1 MSVVEALSTPPGADL
16 PNNGRSRNIY
26 SVRAIWGRIPPSGKV
41 GLIAITVIMLVSL
54 AAPLVAPFD
63 PNETDLLLR
72 LSGPSAE
79 HWLGVDHLGRDV
91 LSRLLYGGRLA
102 LYIALIT
109 VVVTAAVGTLVGAAS
124 GRVGGLLDEATMR
137 FVDLSLGFPDFILA
151 LVIVALL
158 GPGFW
163 SLILALSVLGWTP
176 FARLVRGQTLSINS
190 QQFVEAA
197 EALGCSRWFIITR
210 HVVPHTMN
218 PVLAMSFLRF
228 GHRLIAIGA
237 LSYLGLGVQ
246 PPNADWGAMIAD
258 AQPFM
263 QREPWLII
271 FPGLAI
277 FLSALAVT
285 LAGQGLSHAFDVR
298 QAHGSLPEV
307 SVEPEDQIG

>member
-1 MSVVEALSTPPGADL
+1 MTAVDTSDQLSVGPSPEGGGNL
-16 PNNGRSRNIY
+16 Y
-26 SVRAIWGRIPPSGKV
+26 SVGATWARTPLSGKV
-41 GLIAITVIMLVSL
+41 GLITIVVILL
-54 AAPLVAPFD
+54 ATIAAPLIAPYD
-63 PNETDLLLR
+63 PNDIDLVNR
-72 LSGPSAE
+72 LSGPSAA

-91 LSRLLYGGRLA
+91 FSRLLYGGRLA

-109 VVVTAAVGTLVGAAS
+109 VVVTAAVGTLIGAAS
-124 GRVGGLLDEATMR
+124 GNIGGFLDEATMR

-151 LVIVALL
+151 LVIVAIL

-163 SLILALSVLGWTP
+163 TLVFALSFLGWTP
-176 FARLVRGQTLSINS
+176 FARLARGQTLSINS

-210 HVVPHTMN
+210 HIVPHTIN

-246 PPNADWGAMIAD
+246 PPDADWGAMLAD

-277 FLSALAVT
+277 FVSALAVT
-285 LAGQGLSHAFDVR
+285 LAGQGLSHAFDAR

-307 SVEPEDQIG
+307 SVEPEDQLG

>member
-1 MSVVEALSTPPGADL
+1 MTAVDVPSAPAAADS
-16 PNNGRSRNIY
+16 PKKSQSIY
-26 SVRAIWGRIPPSGKV
+26 SMRAIWGRMPTSGRI
-41 GLIAITVIMLVSL
+41 GLITIIVIMLLSL
-54 AAPLVAPFD
+54 AAPLIAPYD
-63 PNETDLLLR
+63 PNEADLLMR

-102 LYIALIT
+102 LYIAFIT
-109 VVVTAAVGTLVGAAS
+109 VLLTAAVGTLMGAAS
-124 GRVGGLLDEATMR
+124 GRIGGFFDEATMR

-151 LVIVALL
+151 LVIIALL

-163 SLILALSVLGWTP
+163 SLILALSILSWTP
-176 FARLVRGQTLSINS
+176 YARLVRGQTLSINS

-197 EALGCSRWFIITR
+197 EAIGCSRWFVITR
-210 HVVPHTMN
+210 HIVPHTLN
-218 PVLAMSFLRF
+218 PVLAMGFLRF
-228 GHRLIAIGA
+228 GHKLIAIGA

-246 PPNADWGAMIAD
+246 PPNADWGAMLAD

-285 LAGQGLSHAFDVR
+285 LAGQGLSHAFDSR
-298 QAHGSLPEV
+298 QAHGSLPEM
-307 SVEPEDQIG
+307 SVGPEDQVG